1 MDFSKSSQNALQQL
15 KINEINQDPRSFFVQ
30 RRRFTVPRSAPC
42 TTDQKTENERH
53 PDLAVV
59 LLVLHHALIRAE
71 ETVSSDLSQ
80 QSKFNI

>member
-42 TTDQKTENERH
+42 TTDQKKENE
-53 PDLAVV
+53 PTQTSL
-59 LLVLHHALIRAE
+59 
-71 ETVSSDLSQ
+71 
-80 QSKFNI
+80 